1 MKIKFKSNKRTVLKL
16 LKTTST
22 EKKLRVLDRLNSMN
36 DTDTIKVLL
45 KVLEDTSWVMREKAA
60 HKLVRYGKRVGPR
73 LVKLLTRGFWYTRA
87 AACIALGGIASAK
100 TVGPIVLVFL
110 NDDNPTVQREA
121 ITALVNIA
129 RKNPSAFNASLKEL
143 PLDETHRLRLMLAL
157 ETCDS
162 ETFRN
167 IQDIFLEE

>member
-1 MKIKFKSNKRTVLKL
+1 MKIQFKSNKRTVIKL
-16 LKTTST
+16 LKTAST
-22 EKKLRVLDRLNSMN
+22 EKKLRVLDRLNGMN
-36 DTDTIKVLL
+36 DTDTIKILL

-60 HKLVRYGKRVGPR
+60 HKLARYGKRVVPR

-87 AACIALGGIASAK
+87 AACIALGGIANAT

-110 NDDNPTVQREA
+110 NDDNPTVGREA

-162 ETFRN
+162 ETFRS
-167 IQDIFLEE
+167 IQDVLEE